1 MAATQYYVD
10 PSINAASGAGTVG
23 SPYGDLQHALD
34 TVTRDATN
42 GDQFNVKAGT
52 SEILAAALTLA
63 TYGVPTAGAPLVI
76 RGYTAAANDGGIGV
90 IDGNGSLAIYA
101 TATTDYVTVID
112 MRLTNCG
119 SATIWTMDNGLVMRN
134 VQIDTTTGSGVVAD
148 QGMILGCHFHNIGGI
163 GCSIGE
169 GLVQSN
175 FFKNGTNDF
184 SAAISQASEQVIGN
198 IISVDGTSNGITF
211 AGNGTIGAI
220 VGNSIWSNAGTGKG
234 ITNSGGGRELLGLFN
249 NIVAGFSGVGGIGI
263 EIATGHVVHTYGHN
277 GLYQNTT
284 PKSIVGD
291 IYDDLGND
299 IDPFAS
305 DPFTDAANDDF
316 TVSTVAKALGY
327 GNFLG
332 ASTNQFVDIGAAQRE
347 EPAGGGGGGASIIG
361 G

>member
-101 TATTDYVTVID
+101 TATTDHVTVID

-119 SATIWTMDNGLVMRN
+119 SATIWTSRYGLVMRN
-134 VQIDTTTGSGVVAD
+134 VVIDTTTGIGIDAK
-148 QGMILGCHFHNIGGI
+148 QGMILGCHFHNIGGV
-163 GCSIGE
+163 GCKVID
-169 GLVQSN
+169 GLVQGN

-184 SAAISQASEQVIGN
+184 SAAISQLTENVIGN

-211 AGNGTIGAI
+211 AGNGTSGALI
-220 VGNSIWSNAGTGKG
+220 GNSIWSNAGTGKG
-234 ITNSGGGRELLGLFN
+234 ITNSGGSRELLGLFN

-263 EIATGHVVHTYGHN
+263 EVAASHVVQTYGHN

-284 PKSIVGD
+284 PKSIGGD

-316 TVSTVAKALGY
+316 SVSTVAKALGY
-327 GNFLG
+327 GNYLG
-332 ASTNQFVDIGAAQRE
+332 ASTSQFIDIGAVQRE
-347 EPAGGGGGGASIIG
+347 EGIHRLVNGGLVR
-361 G
+361 